1 MGIMDTV
8 FWIVILIFTFLGIYK
23 GFVKQVFSIAA
34 WILAIILPLLL
45 TSTIS
50 KFLYSIFKQEIFANN
65 TAVFIGLFVI
75 SFIVIKIIGH
85 FMKKGVQ
92 KSGFGFVDRFF
103 GAIWGFT
110 KAMLIISFVLL
121 IVKALTTAPLVG
133 EEVLAFIQKDLHLDS
148 DTFGLGRY
156 IYMNNPLPKLI
167 SLLT

>member
-1 MGIMDTV
+1 
-8 FWIVILIFTFLGIYK
+8 
-23 GFVKQVFSIAA
+23 
-34 WILAIILPLLL
+34 
-45 TSTIS
+45 
-50 KFLYSIFKQEIFANN
+50 
-65 TAVFIGLFVI
+65 
-75 SFIVIKIIGH
+75 
-85 FMKKGVQ
+85 MKKGVQ